1 MMSAVGELGGQ
12 DWLPLAIRMRTKA
25 VYDSAVAVLD
35 EETREEAD
43 C

>member
-12 DWLPLAIRMRTKA
+12 DWLPLAIRTSTKA
-25 VYDSAVAVLD
+25 VYDGAVAFLD
-35 EETREEAD
+35 EETHEEAA